1 MFIWYVLIA
10 LMMETAGTSE
20 KSVFFY
26 KTTGLSGMLIEV
38 SVVFL
43 SLSELIPRPLSV
55 SPKSHQFFTSFDAT

>member
-20 KSVFFY
+20 TSVCFY
-26 KTTGLSGMLIEV
+26 KTKRLPGMLIEV

-43 SLSELIPRPLSV
+43 SLSE
-55 SPKSHQFFTSFDAT
+55 